1 MTWQTTLKILGL
13 MLIYLKCTNY
23 IDISWFIVILPFI
36 GDILFKIIVIVIS
49 GIMTKL
55 VMSNLKR

>member
-1 MTWQTTLKILGL
+1 MNWQTTLKILGL

-36 GDILFKIIVIVIS
+36 GDMLFKIVIVGIS
-49 GIMTKL
+49 GIIAKL
-55 VMSNLKR
+55 VMNKLKR